1 MSIYQVSIVFEAD
14 SDATAT
20 LVAEKLSS
28 VAAKA
33 DAQGVVSSP
42 KIAFTKFEPE
52 VSNVEQ
58 EAPEVA

>member
-20 LVAEKLSS
+20 QVAEKLSS

-42 KIAFTKFEPE
+42 KIAFTKFQKEE
-52 VSNVEQ
+52 EQ
-58 EAPEVA
+58 AA